1 VCPRAVPTEEE
12 EMSIHHSHKPEPLD
26 FGLQCREREPK
37 VTGRSFG
44 ITLVQVFDDWVSVGG
59 GRLSPGS

>member
-1 VCPRAVPTEEE
+1 
-12 EMSIHHSHKPEPLD
+12 MSIHHSHKPEPLD